1 MLTYSE
7 IQSILADQS
16 ESLLSHRCQTINKDR
31 LHTPSPTYVDD
42 VFSIESQQSSLEK
55 FTIIIQSRAF
65 GWDWLFINFAG

>member
-1 MLTYSE
+1 MSTIIKEGTMLTYSE

-42 VFSIESQQSSLEK
+42 VFSYRIA
-55 FTIIIQSRAF
+55 TIKS
-65 GWDWLFINFAG
+65 